1 MARVARQGQPSDAR
15 QKSIVIV
22 SAAGGIRAIHRRG
35 GYPESVVVGHLHEN
49 DREGLEA
56 LARYCLRPPVA
67 QGRLSMAEN
76 DSGKVVLKL
85 LLEPGAADAAN
96 LATFDDGAPA
106 LVEARQGAGGAL
118 HLHGGSRLERL
129 AHPHEPPPGDP
140 AARGLARRSAR

>member
-1 MARVARQGQPSDAR
+1 MAEPPEGRVGKLSARCEGFSLQ
-15 QKSIVIV
+15 
-22 SAAGGIRAIHRRG
+22 AGR
-35 GYPESVVVGHLHEN
+35 HLHEN

-85 LLEPGAADAAN
+85 LLEPGAADATN

-106 LVEARQGAGGAL
+106 LVEAR
-118 HLHGGSRLERL
+118 
-129 AHPHEPPPGDP
+129 
-140 AARGLARRSAR
+140 RGYTW